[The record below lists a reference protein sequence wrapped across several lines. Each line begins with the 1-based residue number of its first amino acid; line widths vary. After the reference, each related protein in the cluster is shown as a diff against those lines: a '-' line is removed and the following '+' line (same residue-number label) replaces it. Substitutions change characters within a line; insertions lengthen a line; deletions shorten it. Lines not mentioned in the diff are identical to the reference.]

1 MYKSKYEF
9 PDEKAQG
16 FIRAMTREILVENS
30 NTYTYN
36 SAELLAYET
45 WAKSQYL
52 SDPEYI
58 RDLEQK
64 LNERSKG

>member
-1 MYKSKYEF
+1 MYNSRYKF

-16 FIRAMTREILVENS
+16 FIRAMTREILVENPNT
-30 NTYTYN
+30 NTYD

-64 LNERSKG
+64 LNERSKD